1 MIIEASANEY
11 RVFSCLKCGTE
22 HCRKCNRPWN
32 KMHIGKACHEMLTE
46 QEKLNALYVLFLFIN
61 SSIFIISTRIHKNA
75 TISFSE
81 IKLSEAIIRR
91 CHRCSLPFVKI
102 EGCNRMQCRCG
113 ATQVQFYSTYVG
125 QTRKKISVL
134 LMPRRQHQL
143 STLLPVYYI
152 ILLYSH
158 QHKAHKYLI

>member
-11 RVFSCLKCGTE
+11 RVFSCMKCGAE

-113 ATQVQFYSTYVG
+113 ATQVQFLL
-125 QTRKKISVL
+125 VL
-134 LMPRRQHQL
+134 DKQERFFQCYLCRAVNINYPHFCQ
-143 STLLPVYYI
+143 YI
-152 ILLYSH
+152 IIFSS
-158 QHKAHKYLI
+158 A